1 MKALIDRIKQD
12 ATCLPGGVIK
22 VDSFINH
29 QMDIAL
35 VDAIGQEF
43 AARFQDQKID
53 KILTIEASGIGFGVT
68 TGLYLGK
75 IPVVFAKKTQ
85 PSTMTEKYYA
95 AEVKSFTKGTTSLA
109 IVTKK
114 YLKEGERLLIID
126 DFLAHGEA
134 SAGLI
139 SIAEQ
144 AGCTVVGVGAV
155 VEKVFQGGGNRLRA
169 QGYRVESLAMVSEV
183 REDGTVVFANE
194 K

>member
-1 MKALIDRIKQD
+1 MKALIDRIKKD
-12 ATCLPGGVIK
+12 ATCLPGGIIK

-29 QMDIAL
+29 QMDTAL
-35 VDAIGQEF
+35 VDEIGAEF
-43 AARFQDQKID
+43 ARLFQNEKID

-68 TGLYLGK
+68 TGLHLGK

-95 AEVKSFTKGTTSLA
+95 AEVKSFTKGTTSIA

-114 YLKEGERLLIID
+114 YLQEGENILIID

-144 AGCTVVGVGAV
+144 AGCHVVGVGAV
-155 VEKVFQGGGNRLRA
+155 VEKVFQNGGNKIRE
-169 QGYRVESLAMVSEV
+169 QGYRVESLAMVEKV
-183 REDGTVVFANE
+183 NDDGSLVFAAE
-194 K
+194 

>member
-1 MKALIDRIKQD
+1 MKALIDRIKKD
-12 ATCLPGGVIK
+12 ATCLPGGIIK

-29 QMDIAL
+29 QMDTAL
-35 VDAIGQEF
+35 VDEIGAEF
-43 AARFQDQKID
+43 ARLFQNEKID
-53 KILTIEASGIGFGVT
+53 NILTIEASGIGFGVT
-68 TGLYLGK
+68 TGLHLGK

-95 AEVKSFTKGTTSLA
+95 AEVKSFTKGTTSIA

-114 YLKEGERLLIID
+114 YLQEGENILIID

-144 AGCTVVGVGAV
+144 AGCHVVGVGAV
-155 VEKVFQGGGNRLRA
+155 VEKVFQNGGNKIRE
-169 QGYRVESLAMVSEV
+169 QGYRVESLAMVEKVNDDCSL
-183 REDGTVVFANE
+183 VFAAE
-194 K
+194 

>member
-1 MKALIDRIKQD
+1 MKALIERIKKD
-12 ATCLPGGVIK
+12 AVCLPGGIIK

-29 QMDIAL
+29 QMDTDL
-35 VDAIGQEF
+35 VDQVGAEF
-43 AARFQDQKID
+43 ARRFQDQEID

-68 TGLYLGK
+68 TGLHLGK

-95 AEVKSFTKGTTSLA
+95 AEVKSFTKGTTSTA

-114 YLKEGERLLIID
+114 YLQAGERILIID

-139 SIAEQ
+139 QIAEQ
-144 AGCTVVGVGAV
+144 AGCQVIGIGAV
-155 VEKVFQGGGNRLRA
+155 VEKVFQHGGNKLRER
-169 QGYRVESLAMVSEV
+169 GYRVESLAMVDEV
-183 REDGTVVFANE
+183 QDDGSLVFHTGD
-194 K
+194 